1 MKTINKHTIILIILY
16 ILFHISITSAFMG
29 IFCHISYL
37 RSRTYG
43 STTYMV
49 ETSGRNDEKIHT
61 ILDLHPEAYW
71 GYKSTITNLYVSP
84 SQSIYLFYGRGLPV
98 SEGRWCQNGDEI
110 VMYGNYKIGDTI
122 PTQNGDKTV
131 VGIIK
136 KLPSIEPYMYS
147 PYMDYTSIVPFHD
160 YYFSSSNSFPYNY
173 IKACGF
179 QTGKLSQFDDPHI
192 LVFDKSQYS
201 EEEFEHLSHITTPF
215 PMDNADLP
223 FESGSVYFMP
233 VFSIL
238 LFIIIMVI
246 IRRFI
251 ISHRRETADR
261 YMYLKLH
268 DLSYRYK
275 KEFTRDF
282 VLTMVL
288 VQILPILLCTMVLL
302 HAASHRLIYMAIV
315 MISFVIEFTYL
326 LLFEKNEL
334 ALCCPEVDALYS
346 KPYRT
351 DKNLLEN
358 LIINYETTH
367 NYTYEEALE
376 ASKNLLF
383 YSHLNHRSS
392 DSPGSLECLE
402 AAIFDLLLKIS
413 NSRDHDYTL
422 SYDFSDEEEKTSITE
437 FMNKLSE
444 RMNICITTRRT
455 T

>member
-1 MKTINKHTIILIILY
+1 
-16 ILFHISITSAFMG
+16 
-29 IFCHISYL
+29 
-37 RSRTYG
+37 
-43 STTYMV
+43 MV

-84 SQSIYLFYGRGLPV
+84 AQSIYLFYGRGLPV

-110 VMYGNYKIGDTI
+110 VMYGDYKIGDII
-122 PTQNGDKTV
+122 PTQNGNKTV

-136 KLPSIEPYMYS
+136 KLPSIEQSVYLPGIDLS
-147 PYMDYTSIVPFHD
+147 SIIPFYE
-160 YYFSSSNSFPYNY
+160 YYFRSYESFPYNY
-173 IKACGF
+173 SNACGF
-179 QTGKLSQFDDPHI
+179 QTGKLDMRFNSGHI
-192 LVFDKSQYS
+192 LIFDKSQYS
-201 EEEFEHLSHITTPF
+201 EEEFERLSHITTPF

-326 LLFEKNEL
+326 FLFEKNEL

-392 DSPGSLECLE
+392 DSPGSLEGLE

-422 SYDFSDEEEKTSITE
+422 SYDFSDEEEKTRITE